1 MKNSFL
7 THKIGLH
14 PPKNGDTMEA
24 VLIHHTLAMAKRKT
38 QAKKPEPVQVE
49 EPWIAEELEGQLSVD
64 VYQKGD
70 LIVVKSTIAGV
81 EPDDL
86 EIFLNRDM
94 LTIKGKREHEE
105 RVENEDF
112 FVRECYWGKF
122 SRTIILPSDV
132 KSEEAR
138 ATLKDGVLTVV
149 MPKAQH
155 ARTIPVKLID

>member
-1 MKNSFL
+1 MK
-7 THKIGLH
+7 
-14 PPKNGDTMEA
+14 A
-24 VLIHHTLAMAKRKT
+24 VLIHHIKAMAKRKS
-38 QAKKPEPVQVE
+38 QAKKPEPVKVE

-70 LIVVKSTIAGV
+70 MIVVKSTIAGV

-105 RVENEDF
+105 RVESGDF

-155 ARTIPVKLID
+155 SRTIPVKLIS